1 MAIKKE
7 LQYDTGTNLILGT
20 VTLPPQIDT
29 LASKVLT
36 TILASLTKDYKQVV
50 AFDFT
55 GPSVKGKDLWAYMKK
70 MIAACGERDI
80 HVVVVVRSD
89 FSL

>member
-36 TILASLTKDYKQVV
+36 AILASLTKDYKQVV

-80 HVVVVVRSD
+80 QYVCGGGGTFR
-89 FSL
+89 L